1 MFWILCF
8 LSVICFLNG
17 SQVFNYL
24 LNQWFSSRSVLNICF
39 PNIMFWFSECYICFV
54 SVTVIGVFLDGS
66 QVLNWVLN
74 QWISSVQRWFSSVLE
89 TVLNQWF
96 SSVQLGSQVFNCSQS
111 MVYKCSTMFSIN
123 GSEVFNCGSQVEV
136 FSIYYVFSM
145 LYAFWVFSI

>member
-54 SVTVIGVFLDGS
+54 SVNTVIGVFLDGS

-96 SSVQLGSQVFNCSQS
+96 SSVLNQWFSSVQQWLWLWSVQLW
-111 MVYKCSTMFSIN
+111 FS
-123 GSEVFNCGSQVEV
+123 SKV
-136 FSIYYVFSM
+136 FSIY
-145 LYAFWVFSI
+145 